1 MPTLVDGTAGEA
13 FPELMEHK
21 EAVLAEQ
28 SQLVR
33 AKG

>member
-1 MPTLVDGTAGEA
+1 MPTLTDGNAGDA

-21 EAVLAEQ
+21 EAVLAET
-28 SQLVR
+28 SQPVR